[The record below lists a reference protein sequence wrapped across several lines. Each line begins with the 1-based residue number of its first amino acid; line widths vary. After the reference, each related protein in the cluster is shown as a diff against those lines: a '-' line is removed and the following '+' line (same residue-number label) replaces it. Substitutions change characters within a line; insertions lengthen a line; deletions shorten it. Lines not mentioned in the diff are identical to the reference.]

1 MSYVIAAPEMLAAAA
16 GDLATIDSSLC
27 VAHTAAAASTVAL
40 VPAAADEVS
49 VSTAHLFS
57 RCAEDYQA
65 VARQAAAFH
74 EQLIRNF
81 DTSAGSYALTEAAN
95 ASSLPSLDA
104 RAGSY
109 ASANVGAQVL
119 PVKLTLEEAVALL
132 LFLPVELPL
141 IILFLVLG
149 GQLQIAF

>member
-16 GDLATIDSSLC
+16 GDLATIDSSLS

-49 VSTAHLFS
+49 LSTAHLFS

-74 EQLIRNF
+74 EQLIRTFNA
-81 DTSAGSYALTEAAN
+81 SARSYARTEAAN

-109 ASANVGAQVL
+109 ASASVGAQIL
-119 PVKLTLEEAVALL
+119 PVKLTLEEALVILL
-132 LFLPVELPL
+132 LLPVELPL
-141 IILFLVLG
+141 ILLLLVLG
-149 GQLQIAF
+149 GALQIAI